1 MESSEHVLH
10 SFVARVREAIEAKEA
25 SEAHDALD
33 HLALELASE
42 ERLAYGAFA
51 RFDKNRNHFL
61 QGIEI
66 VPGSCWGQGHVSSCM
81 NDP

>member
-1 MESSEHVLH
+1 M
-10 SFVARVREAIEAKEA
+10 ARVLEALDASET

-33 HLALELASE
+33 HLALELSSE
-42 ERLAYGAFA
+42 ERMAYGAFA

-66 VPGSCWGQGHVSSCM
+66 VPGAKGLESGLKILKRGHLI
-81 NDP
+81 D